1 MPSRPQSS
9 VWLFARLS
17 ILKPIAFMV
26 TGGQVPDCKAG
37 EVFLE
42 QMPEIGLVNLDKGYD
57 SNDCRLWLADHR
69 LQARRA
75 SGSQS

>member
-1 MPSRPQSS
+1 
-9 VWLFARLS
+9 
-17 ILKPIAFMV
+17 MV